1 MSIKNLA
8 PLFHPRSIAII
19 GASNRAGAIGTK
31 ILQNVIDG
39 GFVGEVWP
47 VNPKYHQILQLQCY
61 ARVSE
66 LPAAP
71 DIAVVATPA
80 PTVPFILR
88 ELGEKGTKIAV
99 VASAGLTAENGLR
112 EAALAAG
119 KPYGLRIFGPNVVGL
134 ILPGAKLNASFVL
147 TGASHGKIGLL
158 SQSGAIVSSLLDW
171 ASERAIGFSQV
182 LSLGDMIDVD
192 IGDGIDLLAADHETS
207 AIVMYLESI
216 VNPRKFIAAAR
227 AAGRL
232 KPLIAIVP
240 GRHKAAAKAAAT
252 HTGALTGEPRI
263 IDAILKRA
271 GIIRVTVLSE
281 LFAAAEIT
289 AKVPPLTS
297 ARVGIVTNGGG
308 AGVLAVDGL
317 LDRGEV
323 LASLAE
329 HTIASLDSLFPNGW
343 SKSNPVDVL
352 GDASPDRIAE
362 AIRAVALDP
371 AVDVVLAL
379 YCPVQ
384 AAPPSEVASAII
396 STVQAPN
403 WPQKRLLSC
412 LLGGRAS
419 REGRQMLRNAGIPDY
434 GLPDDAITA
443 LHVLGQWGRRQEQ
456 LTHVATTAELPFDR
470 NGAMC
475 VFEQVAKQSRK
486 MLTEVEAKA
495 ILGFYKIPVAEC
507 AVAKTIGSVDQL
519 AAALLRR
526 HPSIVVK
533 LLSRS
538 ITHKSDIGGVML
550 DITTRAGARRAARA
564 IAASAAAAGLTDQV
578 DGYVLQPMIKIDAG
592 VELFAGLSA
601 DKIFGPTIAVGAG
614 GIAVEQMDDIAVG
627 LPPLDDGLA
636 VELINATRI
645 ERLLHGF
652 RHVQPANLDAVK
664 NVLLALSQMAIDF
677 PFVRA
682 IDINPLSVGHR
693 TVVAIDAR
701 IEIDPSRLHDAVP
714 NRSLVIKP
722 YPSEWIRQITVSGQ
736 DFIFR
741 PIRPMDA
748 KAYTAMLGL
757 TASEDLRMRFF
768 GQAKLSQATIV
779 RMTHIDYEREMAF
792 IAIDRRGEIVGVARL
807 VIDVGRE
814 WGDFG
819 LLVRSDRQHRGLGT
833 ALLRQLLEF
842 AGAEGLQEVRGLVLA
857 QNYKMLGLCRKEGFK
872 IVTSPDDTA
881 SLQVRLRLSGYCPS
895 TSKAALSP
903 LETIDAASVPS

>member
-8 PLFHPRSIAII
+8 PLFRPRSVAVI

-39 GFVGEVWP
+39 GFIGEVWP
-47 VNPKYHQILQLQCY
+47 VNPKHQQILQRKCY
-61 ARVSE
+61 VRVSE
-66 LPAAP
+66 LPDTP

-80 PTVPFILR
+80 PTVPSILR

-99 VASAGLTAENGLR
+99 VASAGLTTENGLK
-112 EAALAAG
+112 EAALAAS

-134 ILPGAKLNASFVL
+134 ILPGSKLNASFVL
-147 TGASHGKIGLL
+147 TGASPGKIGLL

-171 ASERAIGFSQV
+171 ASERGIGFSQV

-192 IGDGIDLLAADHETS
+192 IGDGIDLLAGDHETS
-207 AIVMYLESI
+207 AIIIYLESI
-216 VNPRKFIAAAR
+216 VNPRKFVSAAR

-252 HTGALTGEPRI
+252 HTGALTGEPRV

-271 GIIRVTVLSE
+271 GIVRVTALSE

-317 LDRGEV
+317 LDHGEA
-323 LASLAE
+323 LAPLADR
-329 HTIASLDSLFPNGW
+329 TMASLDDLFPNGW

-352 GDASPDRIAE
+352 GDASPDRIAA
-362 AIRAVALDP
+362 AIHAVALDP

-384 AAPPSEVASAII
+384 AAPPAEVASAII
-396 STVQAPN
+396 STVQAPD
-403 WPQKRLLSC
+403 WPHKRLLSC
-412 LLGGRAS
+412 LLGGSAS
-419 REGRQMLRNAGIPDY
+419 REGRQILCNAGIPDY
-434 GLPDDAITA
+434 GLPEDAITA

-456 LTHVATTAELPFDR
+456 LTHVATTTPLRFDR
-470 NGAMC
+470 DGAMR
-475 VFEQVAKQSRK
+475 VFEEVAKQSRT

-495 ILGFYKIPVAEC
+495 VLGFYEIPVAEC
-507 AVAKTIGSVDQL
+507 VVAKNV
-519 AAALLRR
+519 AAVEQVAAELLHRY
-526 HPSIVVK
+526 PSIVVK

-550 DITTRAGARRAARA
+550 DITTRAGARRAARS
-564 IAASAAAAGLTDQV
+564 IAASAAAAGLADQV
-578 DGYVLQPMIKIDAG
+578 EGFVLQPMIKIDNG
-592 VELFAGLSA
+592 LELFAGLSV
-601 DKIFGPTIAVGAG
+601 DKVFGPTIAFGAG
-614 GIAVEQMDDIAVG
+614 GIGVEQVDDIAVG
-627 LPPLDDGLA
+627 LPPLDDGSA
-636 VELINATRI
+636 TDLINATRI

-652 RHVQPANLDAVK
+652 RHIRPANLNIVK
-664 NVLLALSQMAIDF
+664 SVLLALSQMAVDF

-682 IDINPLSVGHR
+682 FDINPLSVGHQ
-693 TVVAIDAR
+693 TAIAIDAR

-714 NRSLVIKP
+714 NRSLVIRP
-722 YPSEWIRQITVSGQ
+722 YPSEWTRQISVGGQ
-736 DFIFR
+736 DFVFR

-748 KAYTAMLGL
+748 KAYAAMLEL
-757 TASEDLRMRFF
+757 TAGDDLRMRFF
-768 GQAKLSQATIV
+768 GQAKLSQAAIV
-779 RMTHIDYEREMAF
+779 RMTHIDYEREMAL
-792 IAIDRRGEIVGVARL
+792 IAIDRGGGIVGVARL
-807 VIDVGRE
+807 ATDVSRE

-819 LLVRSDRQHRGLGT
+819 LLVRSDCQHIGLGT

-857 QNYKMLGLCRKEGFK
+857 HNHKMLALCRKAGFE
-872 IVTSPDDTA
+872 IMTSPHDATF
-881 SLQVRLRLSGYCPS
+881 LQVRLRLSGYCRS
-895 TSKAALSP
+895 TDKAVLRTSEA
-903 LETIDAASVPS
+903 IDAASATS